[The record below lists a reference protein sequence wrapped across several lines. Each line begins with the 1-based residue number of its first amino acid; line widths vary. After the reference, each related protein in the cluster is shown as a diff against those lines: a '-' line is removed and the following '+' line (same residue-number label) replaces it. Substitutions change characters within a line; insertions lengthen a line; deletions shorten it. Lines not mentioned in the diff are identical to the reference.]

1 MTDMSLAL
9 AHRAATGD
17 PPRISGA
24 AAPAGPIG
32 LWATL
37 GWGSLGVLAILSVWL
52 AFLAGVPV
60 PIWLQILP
68 TAHILTALVV
78 VAAVWT
84 SGRRLR
90 EYLALK
96 PLSWADLGR
105 GIGYGVLG
113 YIGFIILLGLLAML
127 QTALGGSPPSGAGFG
142 KMQFGLQ
149 MALFLLSYWVL
160 MIVAAPIVEEM
171 LFRGFLYRGL
181 APRIGAVA
189 TIILTSVVFGLL
201 HAPGF
206 GWVRAVGTGCLGLM
220 MAWLRWRTDN
230 TSVSMVMHATV
241 NFLGALLGTTLILL
255 ASLTPS

>member
-1 MTDMSLAL
+1 MTDLSVAL
-9 AHRAATGD
+9 AHRTAASDSPHT
-17 PPRISGA
+17 SETT
-24 AAPAGPIG
+24 APAAPIG

-37 GWGSLGVLAILSVWL
+37 GWGALGVLGILSVWL
-52 AFLAGVPV
+52 AFLAGLRVPV
-60 PIWLQILP
+60 LLQILP
-68 TAHILTALVV
+68 TAHIITGLIV

-96 PLSWADLGR
+96 PLSWGDLGR
-105 GIGYGVLG
+105 GVGYGVIG

-127 QTALGGSPPSGAGFG
+127 QTALGGQAPAGPGFG
-142 KMQFGLQ
+142 KMQFGLE
-149 MALFLLSYWVL
+149 MVLLLLSYWTV

-181 APRIGAVA
+181 TPRIGAFA

-201 HAPGF
+201 HMPGF

-255 ASLTPS
+255 ASLS